1 MARDLFAKYFF
12 EVWDSLMEKNEIGK
26 MPRTLQLLA
35 LVSLHAFIRE
45 GVQAAVVETHHG
57 GEYDATNV
65 VEGPVATVV
74 TSLGMDH
81 AAQLGPGIEN
91 IAWHKSGIFKG
102 GARAFSAVQEGGAAE
117 VIRRRAAEKGVEV
130 QFVADD
136 EALPGGAP
144 QLRPDVQRMN
154 CALAVAAVRSF
165 VEARAPG
172 GLGPLLPVDVQRGV
186 EGFSWPGRFQV
197 IPDGSFR
204 WFLEGAHNEM
214 SIAKAAEWFA
224 EVSQMKGYLAPY
236 NPPTLRRVIF

>member
-1 MARDLFAKYFF
+1 M
-12 EVWDSLMEKNEIGK
+12 WDTLSEKNGGEK
-26 MPRTLQLLA
+26 MPRSLQLLA

-45 GVQAAVVETHHG
+45 GVEAAVIETHHG

-65 VEGPVATVV
+65 VEKPVATVV

-91 IAWHKSGIFKG
+91 IAWHKSGIFKP
-102 GARAFSAVQEGGAAE
+102 GACAFSAGQEESAADA
-117 VIRRRAAEKGVEV
+117 IRRRAAEKGVDV

-136 EALPGGAP
+136 ESLPGDAP

-165 VEARAPG
+165 VEAKAPG
-172 GLGPLLPVDVQRGV
+172 EVGPLLPADIQRGI

-197 IPDGSFR
+197 IPDGSFQ

-214 SIAKAAEWFA
+214 SIAKAAEWFS
-224 EVSQMKGYLAPY
+224 EVSQMQ
-236 NPPTLRRVIF
+236 R